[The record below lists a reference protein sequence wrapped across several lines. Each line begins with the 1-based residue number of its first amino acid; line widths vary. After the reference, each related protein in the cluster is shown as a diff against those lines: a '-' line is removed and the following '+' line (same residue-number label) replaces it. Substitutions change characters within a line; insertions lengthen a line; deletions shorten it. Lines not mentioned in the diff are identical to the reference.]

1 MSRRTELLLA
11 ALIVGL
17 ALASFFLREILYEV
31 TYVTVVVTGLVLSVF
46 YLATWGTAAVKAW
59 RNGRLRVGTVTILE
73 FVIVPILAVPSFG
86 SALWNLWTI
95 GFAVVP
101 EGRVRASRLIGL
113 IALFAVVL
121 LRNLN
126 WVRRWNDKEQH
137 GEPVEEAVSDHN
149 GV

>member
-1 MSRRTELLLA
+1 MSRRTALLLA
-11 ALIVGL
+11 ALAVGL
-17 ALASFFLREILYEV
+17 ALVSFLLREILYEV
-31 TYVTVVVTGLVLSVF
+31 TYVTIVVSGLVLSVF
-46 YLATWGTAAVKAW
+46 YLSTWGVAAIQAA
-59 RNGRLRVGTVTILE
+59 RNGRLRLGTVTILE

-101 EGRVRASRLIGL
+101 DGRVRVSRLIGL

-126 WVRRWNDKEQH
+126 WVRRWNDKEQR
-137 GEPVEEAVSDHN
+137 GEPVQEAVSDHN
-149 GV
+149 DV